1 MPLGEYTVTL
11 RVTGSFRDSRD
22 AAVKIKSI
30 VSEAVDREAE
40 RDRHYQQN
48 HSSQSGSLG
57 WSVSAPQ
64 IRRVEIL

>member
-22 AAVKIKSI
+22 AAVKIKQV
-30 VSEAVDREAE
+30 VSEAVEREAE
-40 RDRHYQQN
+40 YDRRFQQN

-57 WSVSAPQ
+57 WSASPPQ
-64 IRRVEIL
+64 IRRVEIV